1 MGAHKR
7 NTKERDKDLAAIARL
22 YCQGMRQCD
31 IADMLGITQ
40 QQVSYDLKLIQKRW
54 QAECIEAISLGKAR
68 ELARIDELERTYW
81 GAWFNSTK
89 ARKDNP
95 AFLQGVMMC
104 IDKRCK
110 LLGLDA
116 PIKTED
122 DGSKLVRIII
132 GEQGEANGDATTRT
146 PDKPE
151 TL

>member
-1 MGAHKR
+1 MSAPKR
-7 NTKERDKDLAAIARL
+7 KPAERDRDLVAMARL
-22 YCQGMRQCD
+22 YCQGMRQID
-31 IADMLGITQ
+31 IAEMLGISQ
-40 QQVSYDLKLIQKRW
+40 SQVSYDLKRIQKRW
-54 QAECIEAISLGKAR
+54 QTECIEAISQGKAR

-95 AFLQGVMMC
+95 AFLQGVMTC

-146 PDKPE
+146 PDKP
-151 TL
+151 

>member
-1 MGAHKR
+1 MSANKR
-7 NTKERDKDLAAIARL
+7 GQAERDRDLADIARL
-22 YCQGMRQCD
+22 YCQGMRQVD
-31 IADMLGITQ
+31 IAEMLGITQ
-40 QQVSYDLKLIQKRW
+40 QQVSYDLKRIQKRW
-54 QAECIEAISLGKAR
+54 QTECIEAISQGKAR

-81 GAWFNSTK
+81 GAWFNSTRI
-89 ARKDNP
+89 RKDNS
-95 AFLQGVMMC
+95 AFLQGVMTC

-132 GEQGEANGDATTRT
+132 GEQGEANGNATNRT
-146 PDKPE
+146 TNQPE